1 MRPIYIGCGN
11 ADPESPSRRLAERFA
26 AKVQSLGGAASGT
39 WVRGFDFNEE
49 GVNRM
54 RREMSESTSLA
65 ISVVDEAEPLS
76 LVELG
81 LLVGM
86 DRNVLIVTGGEG
98 NTVSQIDASD
108 AFDIEEAIGRF
119 FEAARRVEGNPA

>member
-11 ADPESPSRRLAERFA
+11 AEPGSASRLLAERFA
-26 AKVQSLGGAASGT
+26 RKVQSLGGAASGT
-39 WVRGFDFNEE
+39 WANGFTFDEE
-49 GVNRM
+49 GARWM
-54 RREMSESTSLA
+54 RREMAESTSLA
-65 ISVVDEAEPLS
+65 IAVVDEAEPLS

-81 LLVGM
+81 LLIGM

-108 AFDIEEAIGRF
+108 AGDIEGVIERF